1 MKPNRFAALAAAALC
16 ALSFAVTPAPA
27 AASDD
32 DDDDAPRLGR
42 AGLLSGAN
50 KEDLPRIT
58 LSAGMPLLDSG
69 EITLKSGRYYEVVIA
84 CDGSAELA
92 VEGAGFFRAIWID
105 EIIINDIEI
114 RAMAVDSIEFDD
126 EGEVEIGFV
135 AVKPGTYELRVPG
148 GGESQRVKIVIE

>member
-1 MKPNRFAALAAAALC
+1 MKSRVAAVAACLFSAALLA
-16 ALSFAVTPAPA
+16 APA
-27 AASDD
+27 LADD
-32 DDDDAPRLGR
+32 DDDDDDGPALGR

-50 KEDLPRIT
+50 KEDLPQIT
-58 LSAGMPLLDSG
+58 LSAGMPLLEGG
-69 EITLKSGRYYEVVIA
+69 EIRLKSGRYYEIVIA

-92 VEGAGFFRAIWID
+92 IEGPGFFRAIWID

-126 EGEVEIGFV
+126 EGEVEMGFV